1 MVSWKI
7 RRALAKEKQIM
18 KLYLLSLGCARN
30 LVDSEIMLGRIK
42 LAGWTIVE
50 EPETADVIVVN
61 TCSFIE
67 EAVEESIEMILDLA
81 RYKQIGSCRRLVVAG
96 CLPQR
101 YREQLADQLP
111 EVDAFI
117 GTGAFHHIVE
127 AIEGSKFSKGCL
139 LPDPDFI
146 SPQEPNVPR
155 ALSASHMA
163 YLKVAEG
170 CNRHCT
176 YCIIPKLRGKQR
188 SRPTEEVICEARD
201 LFAAGIK
208 ELVLVAQDTT
218 AYGKD
223 LRPATNLS
231 RLVETLAGLALDQR
245 RNSGARVDGNDSPGT
260 WIRVLYGHPESIDDS
275 FIKTV
280 ASHPNVCS
288 YFDIPIQHASSPV
301 LKKMGRRYTRDDLRR
316 LFDKIRSKVPGASLR
331 TTILVGFP
339 GEREKDF
346 KALLHFVEETQFDHL
361 GVFLY
366 SDSKDIASHE
376 LPGHVPAGVAQERYD
391 QLMSSQLDISAQ
403 NYRKYIGQTLEVLV
417 EEAVEDKLYA
427 GRATFQAPE
436 VDGMTYIKT
445 GLAQADP
452 RIGSFS
458 RIKVTDAMEYDLIGD
473 SI

>member
-1 MVSWKI
+1 
-7 RRALAKEKQIM
+7 LAKKQTM

-42 LAGWTIVE
+42 RAGWTIVE

-67 EAVEESIEMILDLA
+67 DAVEESIEMILDLA
-81 RYKQIGSCRRLVVAG
+81 RYKQVGSCKRLVVAG

-101 YREQLADQLP
+101 YREQIADQLP
-111 EVDAFI
+111 EVDTFI
-117 GTGAFHHIVE
+117 GTGAFDHIVE

-139 LPDPDFI
+139 LPDPDTV
-146 SPQEPNVPR
+146 SPREASAPR
-155 ALSASHMA
+155 ALSTSHMA

-176 YCIIPKLRGKQR
+176 YCIIPKLRGRQR
-188 SRPTEEVICEARD
+188 SRPQEEVISEAQD
-201 LFAAGIK
+201 LFAVGVK
-208 ELVLVAQDTT
+208 EVVLVAQDTT

-223 LRPATNLS
+223 LRPPTNLS
-231 RLVETLAGLALDQR
+231 RLVEALADLAVDQHR
-245 RNSGARVDGNDSPGT
+245 DSAAHVDGNDSPAT

-316 LFDKIRSKVPGASLR
+316 LFDKIRSKVPGVSLR
-331 TTILVGFP
+331 TTIIVGFP

-346 KALLHFVEETQFDHL
+346 KTLLHFVEETQFDHL

-366 SDSKDIASHE
+366 SDSEDLASHA
-376 LPGHVPAGVAQERYD
+376 LASHVPSGVVQDRYD
-391 QLMSSQLDISAQ
+391 QLMSCQMEISAQ

-417 EEAVEDKLYA
+417 EEAVDDKLYA

-436 VDGMTYIKT
+436 VDGMTYIKSGHALT
-445 GLAQADP
+445 DP

-458 RIKVTDAMEYDLIGD
+458 KIRITDAMEYDLIGD
-473 SI
+473 SV

>member
-1 MVSWKI
+1 
-7 RRALAKEKQIM
+7 M

-30 LVDSEIMLGRIK
+30 QVDSEVMLGRIK
-42 LAGWTIVE
+42 KAGWTIVE
-50 EPETADVIVVN
+50 EPETAAVIVVN

-67 EAVEESIEMILDLA
+67 DAVEESIEMIFELA
-81 RYKQIGSCRRLVVAG
+81 RYKQAGSCKRLVVAG

-101 YREQLADQLP
+101 YREQIVDLLP

-117 GTGAFHHIVE
+117 GTGAFDHIVD
-127 AIEGSKFSKGCL
+127 AIEGSKFSKRCL
-139 LPDPDFI
+139 LPDPDMVA
-146 SPQEPNVPR
+146 PRETDAPR
-155 ALSASHMA
+155 ALSAPHMA

-176 YCIIPKLRGKQR
+176 YCIIPRLRGKQR
-188 SRPTEEVICEARD
+188 SRPPEEVISEARD
-201 LFAAGIK
+201 LLAGGVK

-218 AYGKD
+218 AYGKNLNPPTD
-223 LRPATNLS
+223 LS
-231 RLVETLAGLALDQR
+231 RLIEALSDLAANPGHRSASR
-245 RNSGARVDGNDSPGT
+245 IDGNDGSGT

-288 YFDIPIQHASSPV
+288 YFDIPIQHASSAV
-301 LKKMGRRYTRDDLRR
+301 LKKMGRRYARDDLRR
-316 LFDKIRSKVPGASLR
+316 LFDKIRSKVQGASLR
-331 TTILVGFP
+331 TTLMVGFP

-346 KALLHFVEETQFDHL
+346 KTLLQFVEETQFDHL

-366 SDSKDIASHE
+366 SDSKDLASHA

-391 QLMSSQLDISAQ
+391 QLMCCQLDISAR
-403 NYRKYIGQTLEVLV
+403 NYQKYIGQTLEVLV
-417 EEAVEDKLYA
+417 EEAVENKLYA

-436 VDGMTYIKT
+436 VDGMTYIKSAP
-445 GLAQADP
+445 AQADP

-458 RIKVTDAMEYDLIGD
+458 RIRVTDAMDYDLIGD
-473 SI
+473 SL

>member
-1 MVSWKI
+1 
-7 RRALAKEKQIM
+7 M

-42 LAGWTIVE
+42 RAGWTAVE
-50 EPETADVIVVN
+50 EPEAADVIVVN
-61 TCSFIE
+61 TCSFIGD
-67 EAVEESIEMILDLA
+67 AAEESIEMILELA
-81 RYKQIGSCRRLVVAG
+81 RYKQAGSCKRLVVAG

-101 YREQLADQLP
+101 YREEISDQLP
-111 EVDAFI
+111 EVDTFI
-117 GTGAFHHIVE
+117 GTGAFDHIVE
-127 AIEGSKFSKGCL
+127 AIEGSKFPKGCL
-139 LPDPDFI
+139 LPDPDI
-146 SPQEPNVPR
+146 IAPQEPNAPR
-155 ALSASHMA
+155 ALSTSHMA

-170 CNRHCT
+170 CSRHCT

-188 SRPTEEVICEARD
+188 SRQPEEVVTEARD
-201 LFAAGIK
+201 LLAAGVR

-218 AYGKD
+218 AYGTD
-223 LRPATNLS
+223 LRSPTNLS

-245 RNSGARVDGNDSPGT
+245 RNTGARGDQHDNPGT

-280 ASHPNVCS
+280 ASHSNVCS
-288 YFDIPIQHASSPV
+288 YFDIPIQHASSSV
-301 LKKMGRRYTRDDLRR
+301 LKRMARRYTRDDLRR

-331 TTILVGFP
+331 TTIIVGFP

-346 KALLHFVEETQFDHL
+346 KTLLQFVEETQFDHL

-366 SDSKDIASHE
+366 SDSEDLASHA

-403 NYRKYIGQTLEVLV
+403 NYQKYIGQTLVVLV
-417 EEAVEDKLYA
+417 EEAVENKLYA

-436 VDGMTYIKT
+436 VDGMTYIKS
-445 GLAQADP
+445 GPAQTDP
-452 RIGSFS
+452 QIGSFS
-458 RIKVTDAMEYDLIGD
+458 RIRVTDAMEYDLIGD